1 MKTALC
7 LYGQPR
13 DAQVKSQQIIDNV
26 VKPNNCDVFFH
37 AWYDNSDLSLHKMT
51 PGHEHRSLSSEI
63 NYFLLNQY
71 SPKSCIIEKQRKFHH
86 RDFSI
91 TEENFSICYP
101 WAAGYDR
108 NSFIKDRG
116 VCTHSMWYSIMQSIL
131 LKELYSHENDFTY
144 DCVILSRF
152 DVKPDRV
159 INVNDYDLSTV
170 TTRSFD
176 YPRNEVCDWF
186 LITNNDNI
194 NCIGNTFN
202 LLNIFHN
209 NIQKSN
215 VKIWNNESFLRES
228 LRLNCIKESK
238 GNFDV
243 TF

>member
-1 MKTALC
+1 MKIALC

-13 DAQVKSQQIIDNV
+13 NAHIKFQSIYEKIIL
-26 VKPNNCDVFFH
+26 PNNADVFFH
-37 AWYDNSDLSLHKMT
+37 TWYDKEDLQIKKMT

-71 SPKSCIIEKQRKFHH
+71 KPKSYIIEKQRRFYH

-108 NSFIKDRG
+108 NSFVKDRG
-116 VCTHSMWYSIMQSIL
+116 VCTHSMWYSIMQSIS
-131 LKELYSHENDFTY
+131 LKELYSHENEFTY

-152 DVKPDRV
+152 DVEPDRT
-159 INVNDYDLSTV
+159 INVNDYNLSTV
-170 TTRSFD
+170 ITRSFD
-176 YPRNEVCDWF
+176 YPRNEVSDWF

-194 NCIGNTFN
+194 NCIGSTFN
-202 LLNIFHN
+202 LLNVFHN

-215 VKIWNNESFLRES
+215 VKIWNNESFLREC
-228 LRLNCIKESK
+228 LKLYCIKESK

-243 TF
+243 VF